1 MPSISGIKETCLYCS
16 DLAAT
21 RDFYTGLFGFPVM
34 VEDPTRFCSLDVG
47 GVSVLLLFKKGA
59 TLEPMPTVGGTGIIP
74 PHDGDGAQHIGFSIP
89 AENYDSWKAELVRRS
104 IPIVSETCWKRGGRS
119 VYFHDPDGH
128 VVELLTPG
136 IWPTF

>member
-1 MPSISGIKETCLYCS
+1 MPSISGIKETCLYCD
-16 DLAAT
+16 DLKAT

-34 VEDPTRFCSLDVG
+34 VEDPARFCSLDVA

-59 TLEPMPTVGGTGIIP
+59 TCEAMPVVDGGGNIP
-74 PHDGDGAQHIGFSIP
+74 PHDGDGAQHIGFGIP
-89 AENYDSWKAELVRRS
+89 KDDYDAWKAELKRRG
-104 IPIVSETCWKRGGRS
+104 IPIASETTWKRGGRS
-119 VYFHDPDGH
+119 LYFEDPDGH